1 MLYNIVGRILYYI
14 FLWILVV
21 KSSMVLKYLMVEN
34 VIGEIVKVII
44 YVSSFF

>member
-1 MLYNIVGRILYYI
+1 MLYNIVGRILCYI

-21 KSSMVLKYLMVEN
+21 KSSMVLKYLIVKN

-44 YVSSFF
+44 